1 MVLEDR
7 FVFVAQ
13 NVAGLE
19 ESGQVSV
26 SGSTARDGTL
36 GKVLF
41 KKLCRYFAGLPRAIV
56 FRFGGGV
63 IHGTGNG
70 CGAGSIGKR
79 MKHAPREARTP
90 DLEVNSL
97 TL

>member
-56 FRFGGGV
+56 FSIWWWCYPWDRQWMRRGQHRQAHETRSQGG
-63 IHGTGNG
+63 
-70 CGAGSIGKR
+70 S
-79 MKHAPREARTP
+79 
-90 DLEVNSL
+90 NSRP
-97 TL
+97 